1 MGKGAPQTQPQ
12 PTPQQ
17 SAPAPTPPAPP
28 PPVEPVKPEPV
39 TVTPKGAVGATS
51 QGGYSGTG
59 KGKSRTVLT
68 GPAGALGATPIRR
81 PLLTGSMGSGT
92 KTTLGG

>member
-12 PTPQQ
+12 PQSTPMQT
-17 SAPAPTPPAPP
+17 APPPAPP
-28 PPVEPVKPEPV
+28 PAPKVEPVKPEPV
-39 TVTPKGAVGATS
+39 TPKDAVGSQS

-59 KGKSRTVLT
+59 KGRSRTVLT
-68 GPAGALGATPIRR
+68 GPGGALGATPIRK
-81 PLLTGSMGSGT
+81 PLLTGSMGSGN

>member
-1 MGKGAPQTQPQ
+1 MGKGSPQTQPQ
-12 PTPQQ
+12 PEPVQQ
-17 SAPAPTPPAPP
+17 PPAPP
-28 PPVEPVKPEPV
+28 PAPKPTPIVEPEKPEPI
-39 TVTPKGAVGATS
+39 TPKSAVGSTS

-59 KGKSRTVLT
+59 KGRSRTVLT
-68 GPAGALGATPIRR
+68 GPAGALGATPIRK

>member
-1 MGKGAPQTQPQ
+1 MGKNAPQAP
-12 PTPQQ
+12 PPAAQQ
-17 SAPAPTPPAPP
+17 PPAPP
-28 PPVEPVKPEPV
+28 PPAPPPPPKVEPEKPEPIN
-39 TVTPKGAVGATS
+39 PKSAVSSPG

-68 GPAGALGATPIRR
+68 GPAGALGATPVRR
-81 PLLTGSMGSGT
+81 PLLTGSMGSGN